1 MDYSFRGS
9 LKVFLSL
16 FILNFLSDKYKN
28 CKMKNASIISFFTQK
43 FTLSGLNA
51 NISNRIPDVPEQ
63 YKIPKVFPTSQT
75 YVNRTFATKSFG
87 FYIKVFRMELGLDL
101 SSLL

>member
-1 MDYSFRGS
+1 
-9 LKVFLSL
+9 
-16 FILNFLSDKYKN
+16 
-28 CKMKNASIISFFTQK
+28 MKNTRNIFFSTQK
-43 FTLSGLNA
+43 FTWSGLNT
-51 NISNRIPDVPEQ
+51 NMSNRIPDMPEQ

-87 FYIKVFRMELGLDL
+87 FSIKFFRMELGLDL